1 VISEHVIAPHLRAG
15 MVLQG
20 RYEIRKE
27 IGRGGSSI
35 VYLATDRELGSEVAV
50 KLLVPPPIGAE
61 TARERMRREVQ
72 SVRGLTHPNVVA
84 VYDYLEE
91 GQASFIVMEYV
102 DGVDL
107 RKLVGRRGPL
117 AVADAV
123 GLARGMAA
131 ALQAAH
137 GRGILHRD
145 VKPQNLLID
154 ADGVARLV
162 DFGAARLDGLATI
175 TQSGALIGTLSYAA
189 PEVLAGERGDAR
201 SDLYSLGLTLYFAL
215 CGQLPGGGAN
225 RMPPA
230 PRPEG
235 FAPRTVREDVPE
247 WLDAIVARSTAADP
261 SWRFPSASSLQDAIS
276 AGDEGEGW
284 DVETRPVGSGC
295 LVCGA
300 PVQEDATTCA
310 ACAGLSARADDRL
323 IYIRPPAGRG
333 ARRELVGRLGRL
345 APSLGGGAELL
356 AVARGRRPLLRVPRV
371 SADRALLRLGAKD
384 IPAITAAAG
393 SAWNALP
400 ASFYAL
406 ALATVAMGLLTG
418 AMVTPVFLWSGPVVG
433 ASLLL
438 LGHRAAQRPLV
449 VPRERPSLLPEEV
462 ERRVVETLSRLPLG
476 TARSLLADLTA
487 IVRSVVGAA
496 AREPGVQRAD
506 KLPGLLGA
514 ACDAAL
520 DLASLDESLVR
531 LEAQRAR
538 LEDPAPQ
545 WMDALARCGRSRD
558 RLVQRFLDAISA
570 LGSMRGHLAADRLA
584 EGPDIA
590 LLTRE
595 LEEDARRRAEAAA
608 EVERLLDS
616 TLRGNAA
623 VE

>member
-1 VISEHVIAPHLRAG
+1 MISEHVIGPHLRGG
-15 MVLQG
+15 MVLQS
-20 RYEIRKE
+20 RYEIRNE

-35 VYLATDRELGSEVAV
+35 VYLAMDRELASEVAI

-91 GQASFIVMEYV
+91 GEASFIVMEYV

-117 AVADAV
+117 SVEHAV

-137 GRGILHRD
+137 GGGILHRD

-154 ADGVARLV
+154 PDGVARLV

-215 CGQLPGGGAN
+215 CGQLPGGGAS

-235 FAPRTVREDVPE
+235 FAPRAVRAEVPE

-261 SWRFPSASSLQDAIS
+261 SWRFPSASSLLDAIS

-284 DVETRPVGSGC
+284 EVASRPVGSGC

-300 PVQEDATTCA
+300 PVREDATMCA
-310 ACAGLSARADDRL
+310 ACSGLSARADDRL
-323 IYIRPPAGRG
+323 IYVRPPTGRG
-333 ARRELVGRLGRL
+333 ARRELVERLALL
-345 APSLGGGAELL
+345 APSIGGGVELL

-371 SADRALLRLGAKD
+371 SADRALLRLGARD
-384 IPAITAAAG
+384 IPAVTAAAG

-406 ALATVAMGLLTG
+406 ALTTVAMGLLTG
-418 AMVTPVFLWSGPVVG
+418 AMVAPVFLWSGPVVG
-433 ASLLL
+433 ATLLL
-438 LGHRAAQRPLV
+438 LGHRSAQRPLV
-449 VPRERPSLLPEEV
+449 VPRERPSLLPEET
-462 ERRVVETLSRLPLG
+462 ERRVVETLSLLPLG

-487 IVRSVVGAA
+487 IVRSIVSAPSPDGGAQHTD
-496 AREPGVQRAD
+496 E
-506 KLPGLLGA
+506 LPDLLAA

-538 LEDPAPQ
+538 REDAAPE
-545 WMDALARCGRSRD
+545 WMDAVARCGRARD
-558 RLVQRFLDAISA
+558 RLVQRFLDAISS
-570 LGSMRGHLAADRLA
+570 LGSMRGHLASDRLA
-584 EGPDIA
+584 GGLDIA
-590 LLTRE
+590 LLTHE

-608 EVERLLDS
+608 EVEQLLDS
-616 TLRGNAA
+616 TLRGESAST
-623 VE
+623 

>member
-1 VISEHVIAPHLRAG
+1 MISEHVIAPHLRAG

-20 RYEIRKE
+20 RYEIREE

-35 VYLATDRELGSEVAV
+35 VYLATDTELGSDVAI

-91 GQASFIVMEYV
+91 GEASFIVMEYV

-107 RKLVGRRGPL
+107 RKLVARRGPL
-117 AVADAV
+117 SVSDAV
-123 GLARGMAA
+123 ELAKGMAA
-131 ALQAAH
+131 ALEAAH

-154 ADGVARLV
+154 SDGIARLV

-230 PRPEG
+230 PSPEG
-235 FAPRTVREDVPE
+235 FAPRTVRDEVPE

-261 SWRFPSASSLQDAIS
+261 SWRFPSASSLLEVIS
-276 AGDEGEGW
+276 TGGDGW
-284 DVETRPVGSGC
+284 EVESRPVGTGC

-300 PVQEDATTCA
+300 PASPDATMCA
-310 ACAGLSARADDRL
+310 ACAGLSARSDDRL
-323 IYIRPPAGRG
+323 IYVRPPAGRG
-333 ARRELVGRLGRL
+333 ARRELVGRLDHL
-345 APSLGGGAELL
+345 VPSIGGGTELL
-356 AVARGRRPLLRVPRV
+356 AVARGRRPLLRVPRI
-371 SADRALLRLGAKD
+371 SADRALQRLGARE
-384 IPAITAAAG
+384 IPAVAAAAG
-393 SAWNALP
+393 NAWSALP
-400 ASFYAL
+400 PSFYAL
-406 ALATVAMGLLTG
+406 AMATTAMGLLTG
-418 AMVTPVFLWSGPVVG
+418 AMVVPVFLWSGPVVG
-433 ASLLL
+433 ATLLL
-438 LGHRAAQRPLV
+438 LGHRYVQRPLLM
-449 VPRERPSLLPEEV
+449 PRERPSQLPEDV
-462 ERRVVETLSRLPLG
+462 ERQVVGTLSQLPLG

-487 IVRSVVGAA
+487 IARSVAGAA
-496 AREPGVQRAD
+496 NEETGVRRANQ
-506 KLPGLLGA
+506 LPELLSA
-514 ACDAAL
+514 ASDAAL

-531 LEAQRAR
+531 LEAQRSR
-538 LEDPAPQ
+538 LEDAAPQ
-545 WMDALARCGRSRD
+545 WMDALARCGRARD
-558 RLVQRFLDAISA
+558 RLVQRFLDSISA

-584 EGPDIA
+584 EGTDIA

-595 LEEDARRRAEAAA
+595 LEEDARHRTEAAA
-608 EVERLLDS
+608 EVERLLAS
-616 TLRGNAA
+616 F
-623 VE
+623 

>member
-1 VISEHVIAPHLRAG
+1 MISEHVIAPQLRGG

-20 RYEIRKE
+20 RYAIREE

-35 VYLATDRELGSEVAV
+35 VYLATDRELGSDVAI

-84 VYDYLEE
+84 VYDFLDE
-91 GQASFIVMEYV
+91 GEASFIVMEFV
-102 DGVDL
+102 DGLDL
-107 RKLVGRRGPL
+107 HKMVSRRGPL
-117 AVADAV
+117 AAAAAV
-123 GLARGMAA
+123 QLAKGMAA
-131 ALQAAH
+131 ALEAAH

-154 ADGVARLV
+154 SEGVARLV

-215 CGQLPGGGAN
+215 CGQLPGGGAT

-235 FAPRTVREDVPE
+235 FAPRLVRDDVPE

-261 SWRFPSASSLQDAIS
+261 SWRYPSASSLLNALEAGGDAEDPDRRS
-276 AGDEGEGW
+276 
-284 DVETRPVGSGC
+284 RPVGTGC

-300 PVQEDATTCA
+300 RVRHESTMCG
-310 ACAGLSARADDRL
+310 ACAGLTGRSDDRL
-323 IYIRPPAGRG
+323 IYVRPPAGRG
-333 ARRELVGRLGRL
+333 ARRELANTLSRLT
-345 APSLGGGAELL
+345 PSIGGGAELL

-371 SADRALLRLGAKD
+371 SADRALRRLEARE
-384 IPAITAAAG
+384 IPAVAAAAG
-393 SAWNALP
+393 NAWGALP
-400 ASFYAL
+400 PSFYGL
-406 ALATVAMGLLTG
+406 AMATAVAGLLTG
-418 AMVTPVFLWSGPVVG
+418 TVLGPAFLLSGPAVG
-433 ASLLL
+433 ALLL
-438 LGHRAAQRPLV
+438 LVGHHTVQRPLLS
-449 VPRERPSLLPEEV
+449 RTESPSRLPEDV
-462 ERRVVETLSRLPLG
+462 ERQVVETLSQLPLG

-487 IVRSVVGAA
+487 MARSIAHATTDGSGGASPDDLSA
-496 AREPGVQRAD
+496 
-506 KLPGLLGA
+506 LLRA
-514 ACDAAL
+514 ACEAAS
-520 DLASLDESLVR
+520 DLAGLDESLVG

-538 LEDPAPQ
+538 LEDAAPR
-545 WMDALARCGRSRD
+545 WLDAIGRCGRARD
-558 RLVQRFLDAISA
+558 RLVQRFLDSIST

-584 EGPDIA
+584 GGTDIA
-590 LLTRE
+590 RLTSD

-608 EVERLLDS
+608 EVERLLA
-616 TLRGNAA
+616 GP
-623 VE
+623 